1 MLMQLLWLVFIYFVT
16 GFIVNSLSR
25 SSSRQRNQRSGNIK
39 PLFVSFLTGLG
50 AVLSVDWLS
59 DGNPI
64 WPALGV
70 ISNVVGALHPI
81 GGRTGQSFK
90 IGLAVYFG
98 GVFYLKPVAAL
109 ITFSIA
115 LEGLLWSK
123 DRILTVILFCTILP
137 VLFSFAQVNPFFIW
151 AAVIIQLLFLIEFKD
166 EIRSKISPFLK
177 SRASGDDT
185 DER

>member
-16 GFIVNSLSR
+16 GFIVNSLPR
-25 SSSRQRNQRSGNIK
+25 SSSRQRNQRSGYVK

-50 AVLSVDWLS
+50 AVMSADWLS

-70 ISNVVGALHPI
+70 ISNVAGALYPI
-81 GGRTGQSFK
+81 GGRMGQSFK
-90 IGLAVYFG
+90 SGLAVYFG
-98 GVFYLKPVAAL
+98 GVFYLKPVVAL
-109 ITFSIA
+109 ITFGIA

-123 DRILTVILFCTILP
+123 DRVLTAILFCTILP
-137 VLFSFAQVNPFFIW
+137 ILFSFAQVNPLFLW
-151 AAVIIQLLFLIEFKD
+151 ASVIIQLLFLIKFKD

-177 SRASGDDT
+177 SRATGDDN
-185 DER
+185 DEI